1 MNRKLLTH
9 IVLGVLLML
18 WPFVRAG
25 AQSTGLEYWFD
36 QYDDPTTI
44 GMPTAGGTL
53 TSHINVS
60 HLTTGFHTIYMRV
73 KANGEYSPV
82 TSSPFI
88 KFTTTGSG
96 ASTLEYWFDQDFIDI
111 ATLPIDVTSGDEQV
125 LQFDLADAEKFPTG
139 VHQLNMRVAAY
150 GGQFS
155 PIYSDY
161 VLRMPVAMGESVL
174 EYWFDAD
181 YKHHATMKVNANNGM
196 PQTFNLDLND
206 AVAFPYGLHRLNMR
220 LAIGGSNYSPIYSG
234 LVMRLPDGQKN
245 ELIYWLD
252 DDYKNGRHVIKAKKM
267 EGKDALFDAT
277 LNLST
282 VAPGMHRFKYRI
294 TTNGF
299 DDGVVYEVPILVTKK
314 YNSQGEVFVVSESR
328 WFDDQTP
335 VQMSLSNPQGMMT
348 RSYVLNP
355 ADYADGQHVF
365 YVQYQNSAEVWSET
379 NATYFYKEAETG
391 RLRIGVM
398 PEVVD
403 GIDETGQAEQIV
415 CYCNQGTIFVDCQSS
430 KLASTG
436 IVQIYDLTGK
446 MVAQQTVD
454 NHDGIHAEISVEGYA
469 KQLLIVRVLSGEL
482 LYNKK
487 IVVQ

>member
-1 MNRKLLTH
+1 MNRNNLSIK
-9 IVLGVLLML
+9 VLGMLLML

-36 QYDDPTTI
+36 QYDDPQTI
-44 GMPTAGGTL
+44 GMPTAAGTL

-60 HLTTGFHTIYMRV
+60 HLSQGFHTIYMRV

-82 TSSPFI
+82 TSSSFI
-88 KFTTTGSG
+88 KFTTTGDG
-96 ASTLEYWFDQDFIDI
+96 ASTLVYWFDQNFNQKSTI
-111 ATLPIDVTSGDEQV
+111 PISVTSAGEQV
-125 LQFDLADAEKFPTG
+125 LQ
-139 VHQLNMRVAAY
+139 
-150 GGQFS
+150 
-155 PIYSDY
+155 
-161 VLRMPVAMGESVL
+161 
-174 EYWFDAD
+174 
-181 YKHHATMKVNANNGM
+181 
-196 PQTFNLDLND
+196 LDLTNN
-206 AVAFPYGLHRLNMR
+206 VAFPYGLHRLNMR
-220 LAIGGSNYSPIYSG
+220 VVANGGQYSPIYSS

-294 TTNGF
+294 ATNGF

-365 YVQYQNSAEVWSET
+365 YVQYENSAEVWSET

-403 GIDETGQAEQIV
+403 GIDETGQAEHIV

>member
-1 MNRKLLTH
+1 MKRKLLTH
-9 IVLGVLLML
+9 TVIGLLLML
-18 WPFVRAG
+18 CPFKAE
-25 AQSTGLEYWFD
+25 AQSLE
-36 QYDDPTTI
+36 
-44 GMPTAGGTL
+44 
-53 TSHINVS
+53 
-60 HLTTGFHTIYMRV
+60 
-73 KANGEYSPV
+73 
-82 TSSPFI
+82 
-88 KFTTTGSG
+88 
-96 ASTLEYWFDQDFIDI
+96 LEYWFDQDFNQKSTI
-111 ATLPIDVTSGDEQV
+111 PISITSAGEQV
-125 LQFDLADAEKFPTG
+125 LQ
-139 VHQLNMRVAAY
+139 
-150 GGQFS
+150 
-155 PIYSDY
+155 
-161 VLRMPVAMGESVL
+161 
-174 EYWFDAD
+174 
-181 YKHHATMKVNANNGM
+181 
-196 PQTFNLDLND
+196 LDLTNN
-206 AVAFPYGLHRLNMR
+206 VAFPYGLHRLNMR
-220 LAIGGSNYSPIYSG
+220 VVANGGQYSPIYSS

-277 LNLST
+277 LNLLT

-294 TTNGF
+294 ATNGF

-365 YVQYQNSAEVWSET
+365 YVQYENSAEVWSET

-403 GIDETGQAEQIV
+403 GIDETGQAEHIV